1 MTDLDSLPFDYDTP
15 ATVTVASR
23 HKHRYARLVAGLPW
37 PARCLH
43 CALVTEDPDAY
54 FLPPDWDDEMISYWA
69 QCPGHPQGRH
79 VLDPRQQCSCGHVRD
94 DAASRRGRL
103 NRQRGNAQERDWCH
117 RLAMKRVG
125 HYGGPE
131 DGIATNGMFVGQAKS
146 FATGRFPTWMAN
158 ELAKLPRSE
167 GRIPILGIL
176 ETPGPARDHRP
187 RRLVVMD
194 EADFIALH
202 VGAGGER

>member
-1 MTDLDSLPFDYDTP
+1 MTDLDSLPFHYDTP

-23 HKHRYARLVAGLPW
+23 HKHRYPGLGLV
-37 PARCLH
+37 
-43 CALVTEDPDAY
+43 
-54 FLPPDWDDEMISYWA
+54 
-69 QCPGHPQGRH
+69 
-79 VLDPRQQCSCGHVRD
+79 CSCGHVRD
-94 DAASRRGRL
+94 GAASRRGRL
-103 NRQRGNAQERDWCH
+103 NRRRGNDQERDWCH
-117 RLAMKRVG
+117 RLAMIRVG
-125 HYGGPE
+125 HHGGPE

-146 FATGRFPTWMAN
+146 FATHRFPTWLAD